1 MGKYKTHLE
10 FSQYRPWVRD
20 HIYVYNSD
28 SSLPQSYMNQG
39 SATNPNK
46 NKFDGYYESV
56 KEYLDS
62 RFGTDEE
69 IEKALKSSDKEV
81 REAAQKAKNEK
92 ANYKETPSNAVRYI
106 LGIHN
111 NSNNDEIKLEKD
123 SVKVLDIEPSVGLKQ
138 KDSATNVNQVDSDYK
153 LTEEDV
159 RGILTN
165 GVLSRYDG
173 KIEITHMTTA
183 EFIGRTEDLN
193 STYDMIYMGMDSGAY
208 NKNSMV

>member
-1 MGKYKTHLE
+1 MTTIIIGMCTAIDKRRGMGKYKTHLE

-92 ANYKETPSNAVRYI
+92 ANYKETPSNCCPLYTW
-106 LGIHN
+106 N
-111 NSNNDEIKLEKD
+111 
-123 SVKVLDIEPSVGLKQ
+123 
-138 KDSATNVNQVDSDYK
+138 T
-153 LTEEDV
+153 
-159 RGILTN
+159 
-165 GVLSRYDG
+165 
-173 KIEITHMTTA
+173 
-183 EFIGRTEDLN
+183 
-193 STYDMIYMGMDSGAY
+193 
-208 NKNSMV
+208 